1 VLRAGIKLNL
11 AVCLLNTKIIFS
23 IKKGS
28 TRNIMQDHFKSPFKL
43 KNAVTVE
50 MPQYMIRNPNIVVR
64 NEKAQ
69 LG

>member
-1 VLRAGIKLNL
+1 
-11 AVCLLNTKIIFS
+11 
-23 IKKGS
+23 
-28 TRNIMQDHFKSPFKL
+28 MQDHFKSPFKL